1 MVEAQ
6 GGKMMTC
13 ALALAL
19 VLAGC
24 SGVGVAQTTA
34 PQAGDASAD
43 GTIVTAADAKPRS
56 KVQLTG
62 DAWELLKGAMAD
74 DKHPDIRMQALAA
87 LGTMG
92 SNARSTKMI
101 VAAYDDKDVDVRTA
115 AVLATAQT
123 RDRALLPGLH
133 RLLDDRE
140 PQVAFTA
147 ANTLWR
153 MGDHAGA
160 DLLMTVVDGD
170 RKASAGLV
178 HGSMHSANR
187 EMHDPAALAKLGA
200 TEGASMLLGPFGFG
214 ITAYEYMKRNGGD
227 SARVKAVEDISQTR
241 TPDVRTTLLA
251 ALRDKDPAVR
261 AAAAKAVRLYH
272 DKDVEAAL
280 ALLLADSKKPVQYSA
295 AAAYLVCVGAV
306 AAPPAVPLT
315 P

>member
-1 MVEAQ
+1 
-6 GGKMMTC
+6 
-13 ALALAL
+13 
-19 VLAGC
+19 
-24 SGVGVAQTTA
+24 
-34 PQAGDASAD
+34 
-43 GTIVTAADAKPRS
+43 
-56 KVQLTG
+56 
-62 DAWELLKGAMAD
+62 
-74 DKHPDIRMQALAA
+74 
-87 LGTMG
+87 
-92 SNARSTKMI
+92 
-101 VAAYDDKDVDVRTA
+101 
-115 AVLATAQT
+115 
-123 RDRALLPGLH
+123 
-133 RLLDDRE
+133 
-140 PQVAFTA
+140 
-147 ANTLWR
+147 
-153 MGDHAGA
+153 
-160 DLLMTVVDGD
+160 VDGD